1 MMEVKTMKETK
12 KPGKK
17 TSEHIEDW
25 KGLAAGAV
33 ILLGIAAGLAKMF
46 EKK

>member
-17 TSEHIEDW
+17 TSEHLESVG
-25 KGLAAGAV
+25 KVVSGAAMV
-33 ILLGIAAGLAKMF
+33 IGVMIGIAKMF